1 MSSRPW
7 FAWFPADYRA
17 KTAHLT
23 YLQDAA
29 YRRLLDAYYE
39 RRGPLPANPGA
50 LYRLTSAMTD
60 EEREAVNIVA
70 NEFFT
75 NGDGL
80 LKNTR
85 CDAQIEKESLL
96 QENWSK
102 AGKAG
107 VKARWGERDGL
118 TRSQRLSKAR
128 ENGRHT
134 DSEWNALRGI
144 FNYKCVKC
152 DTAEDTLYGGRLCK
166 DHVLPLLRGGNDS
179 IFNIQPICRQ
189 CNSGKGANIADY
201 RDNACADWKKRLTS
215 ATQTPNEVPYIPDS
229 DSDLHLNPKPRK
241 RKNKAQ
247 APFML
252 PDWIPEEQW
261 NAWIEARVKIR
272 KPATDYAKRVAVL
285 KLDNLRE
292 QGHPPAQVLMQS
304 AFNSWQ
310 GLFPP
315 KEIK

>member
-7 FAWFPADYRA
+7 FAWFPSDYRA

-23 YLQDAA
+23 FEQDAA

-39 RRGPLPANPGA
+39 RRGPLPADSNA
-50 LYRLTSAMTD
+50 LYRLASAMTD
-60 EEREAVNIVA
+60 EEREAVNVVA

-80 LKNTR
+80 LKNAR
-85 CDAQIEKESLL
+85 CDAQIEKE
-96 QENWSK
+96 
-102 AGKAG
+102 
-107 VKARWGERDGL
+107 
-118 TRSQRLSKAR
+118 
-128 ENGRHT
+128 
-134 DSEWNALRGI
+134 NALQRAW
-144 FNYKCVKC
+144 V
-152 DTAEDTLYGGRLCK
+152 EGGRK
-166 DHVLPLLRGGNDS
+166 GGLRQAQGRLNLGSS
-179 IFNIQPICRQ
+179 IPH
-189 CNSGKGANIADY
+189 
-201 RDNACADWKKRLTS
+201 
-215 ATQTPNEVPYIPDS
+215 PDS
-229 DSDLHLNPKPRK
+229 YPDLHLKPK
-241 RKNKAQ
+241 RKNKTP
-247 APFML
+247 APFVL
-252 PDWIPEEQW
+252 PDWIPAEQW
-261 NAWIEARVKIR
+261 NAWIEARIKIR

>member
-7 FAWFPADYRA
+7 FAWFPSDYRA

-39 RRGPLPANPGA
+39 RRGPLPANASA
-50 LYRLTSAMTD
+50 LYRLASAMTD
-60 EEREAVNIVA
+60 EERQAVNIVA

-80 LKNTR
+80 LKNAR
-85 CDAQIEKESLL
+85 CDAQIEKESAL
-96 QENWSK
+96 QRAWVE
-102 AGKAG
+102 
-107 VKARWGERDGL
+107 
-118 TRSQRLSKAR
+118 
-128 ENGRHT
+128 
-134 DSEWNALRGI
+134 
-144 FNYKCVKC
+144 
-152 DTAEDTLYGGRLCK
+152 GGRK
-166 DHVLPLLRGGNDS
+166 GGLRQAQG
-179 IFNIQPICRQ
+179 RL
-189 CNSGKGANIADY
+189 
-201 RDNACADWKKRLTS
+201 KRAS
-215 ATQTPNEVPYIPDS
+215 SIPDS
-229 DSDLHLNPKPRK
+229 DSDLDLHLNLDSKPK
-241 RKNKAQ
+241 RKSKAQ
-247 APFML
+247 APFVL

-304 AFNSWQ
+304 AINSWQ